1 MEGLIPDIPV
11 SEKRVR
17 TAVISGILLVADLT
31 LLVIS
36 NAVHAP
42 FSKRT
47 DT

>member
-1 MEGLIPDIPV
+1 V
-11 SEKRVR
+11 SEKLVR
-17 TAVISGILLVADLT
+17 TAVISGVRLVADLT
-31 LLVIS
+31 VLLVIS